1 MQFALKAPPKKPA
14 GSPRT
19 ILTLSGDDDKM
30 ELPRGKARSGTGIS
44 LGIQSTRGGKE
55 MGKRKYSSDLPRR
68 MYTYFTTYGEGV
80 GAPSFS
86 KFARCIGV
94 TLDELLS
101 FRKHEKFDRA
111 YRECSE
117 IRRDYLI
124 DMALNK
130 RFDSSF
136 TKFLLSEIERTAT
149 EDNEEFKFTLEVLN

>member
-1 MQFALKAPPKKPA
+1 MKL
-14 GSPRT
+14 
-19 ILTLSGDDDKM
+19 
-30 ELPRGKARSGTGIS
+30 GK
-44 LGIQSTRGGKE
+44 Q
-55 MGKRKYSSDLPRR
+55 KYSSDLPRR

-86 KFARCIGV
+86 KFARAIGV

-101 FRKHEKFDRA
+101 FRKHGKFDRA

-136 TKFLLSEIERTAT
+136 TKFLLSEIEHAQN
-149 EDNEEFKFTLEVLN
+149 EDNGEFKFSLEVLD